1 MYHPGAKYVQFQD
14 CEGLQILQ
22 FYRLTSQISHG
33 LWAKQ
38 YLLMVNTF
46 RDWGT
51 VYNYSNFTN
60 KLIKIF
66 LNSLTYSCGGYFIRV
81 TCAHILLLTRI
92 HNPTFTRIVCFGFF
106 LAIKSSFLATLWI
119 RRWWIGAQFVFTTFL
134 FASTMLSCFFAL

>member
-1 MYHPGAKYVQFQD
+1 MYHRSAKYVQFQD

-22 FYRLTSQISHG
+22 FYHLTSQISHG

-66 LNSLTYSCGGYFIRV
+66 LNSLTYSCGGYFI
-81 TCAHILLLTRI
+81 H
-92 HNPTFTRIVCFGFF
+92 FTRIVCFGFF
-106 LAIKSSFLATLWI
+106 LAIKSSFWATLWI